1 MSEKKVYQKLP
12 AVLQTT
18 AIKNFFESTVEQL
31 FSKANVDSIQGYI
44 GSPSSDDVNVSGK
57 FLAEPTTIK
66 KFYGLSPA
74 VNTINTTTGKSENL
88 FFYDELVETLQTY
101 GVNTLNHNKIFSEKY
116 SSFLPP
122 INIDKFINYQ
132 EYYWYPYG
140 PTAIAVTGTVTNYID
155 IDIDIIG
162 SKEFIPNGGKAFRNG
177 MVVKFSGDY
186 VTPISKHDIEYI
198 VQGVGTSITLTKQ
211 TVNLSARYTSTRYT
225 SKNIDLVWKTA
236 GAVTDIVTY
245 TADQTGDAITTD
257 VSIPEPY
264 IAGANSPGLQKEIK
278 TVIVGTLNRY
288 NGSTILSDGTT
299 TVTLNHS
306 TTQPRNVVELV
317 TEIQAHAN
325 YSALKF
331 TVQVAD
337 RAPTD
342 YIVQEKNALNN
353 NIWSRINFWYHRNNF
368 LDASDSLPSR
378 SFRAS
383 RPIIEFDKSLELYNH
398 GTQNSIADID
408 VVAYNFAYAELD
420 GAPKTTLVDGLNK
433 LNYSGLIFT
442 NESTDVAKY
451 VYKLT
456 KATMSP
462 QITASVGTGATF
474 SITLSGKGRKSSI
487 SAITVLEGGTGY
499 DSDTTITIADT
510 YGTGATATA
519 TVGGGVITGVT
530 VTAGGTGYYLDNQ
543 YRLEQLG
550 DPSINP
556 AGANEGDPLFKPL
569 IASTEQTVSVIGGE
583 THLGKEYKWSGLQWQ
598 LCQEKLVNNQA
609 PLFNLYSSAGTA
621 LNDVAVYP
629 TSTFVG
635 SKIFGYADDVPVNGT
650 NINKSTTIDPQLG
663 KNLVYKQY
671 NAQSEILF
679 ENFIET
685 ESFSYTPY
693 GTNTTTGVTLGASN
707 TGGPYSINGYYP
719 LYSRETLAQDA
730 GNSTAHEHV
739 FFGKTFY
746 MPNGLIL
753 GTTYFHGNYN
763 GTLTS
768 PEYTATTT
776 TVSSQNTTIPT
787 TINSS
792 TSTTGDS
799 Y

>member
-155 IDIDIIG
+155 IDTDIIG
-162 SKEFIPNGGKAFRNG
+162 SKEFTPNGGKAFRNG

-317 TEIQAHAN
+317 AEIQAHAN

-408 VVAYNFAYAELD
+408 VVAFNFAYAELD

-598 LCQEKLVNNQA
+598 LCQEKIVNNQA
-609 PLFNLYSSAGTA
+609 PLFNLYSSDGTA